1 MIDIDQLQHDA
12 MQETVSLQD
21 LAQNVLQ
28 DTVDLEL
35 LHLVSPEIPEDP
47 YEWTRDNVHQVIMTA
62 RPDILHITPDII
74 LETGLGRYDLTQRYG
89 IRLRSIEQLM
99 RNHQPRALNGWRF
112 GGILSEI
119 RRKIEELSLLKNL
132 VHQQGFED
140 IARFFAGLAI
150 ASRLA
155 KEDISVPTT
164 LEQEQD
170 PLWQEI
176 RIPIVNATQEM
187 TTYLL
192 EGN

>member
-1 MIDIDQLQHDA
+1 
-12 MQETVSLQD
+12 
-21 LAQNVLQ
+21 
-28 DTVDLEL
+28 
-35 LHLVSPEIPEDP
+35 
-47 YEWTRDNVHQVIMTA
+47 
-62 RPDILHITPDII
+62 
-74 LETGLGRYDLTQRYG
+74 
-89 IRLRSIEQLM
+89 M

-176 RIPIVNATQEM
+176 RIPIVSATQEM

>member
-89 IRLRSIEQLM
+89 IRLRSIEQLT
-99 RNHQPRALNGWRF
+99 
-112 GGILSEI
+112 
-119 RRKIEELSLLKNL
+119 L
-132 VHQQGFED
+132 V
-140 IARFFAGLAI
+140 R
-150 ASRLA
+150 
-155 KEDISVPTT
+155 
-164 LEQEQD
+164 
-170 PLWQEI
+170 
-176 RIPIVNATQEM
+176 
-187 TTYLL
+187 
-192 EGN
+192 

>member
-89 IRLRSIEQLM
+89 IRLRSIAELM

-119 RRKIEELSLLKNL
+119 RRKIEELSLLKSL